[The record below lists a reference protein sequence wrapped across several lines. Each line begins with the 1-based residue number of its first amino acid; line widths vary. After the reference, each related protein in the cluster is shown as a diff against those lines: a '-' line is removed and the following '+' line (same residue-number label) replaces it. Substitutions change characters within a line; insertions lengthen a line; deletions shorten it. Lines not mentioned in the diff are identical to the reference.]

1 MNIYAQITISDW
13 FSWKYDR
20 SWTAIYK
27 LIEHNGEYYWEQSAF
42 ALEDP
47 VVTTL
52 TKTCK
57 DILTWSRP
65 GTQFL
70 FEEGDLGHNS

>member
-1 MNIYAQITISDW
+1 MNIYAKIIIKDW
-13 FSWKYDR
+13 FSGRHDR

-27 LIEHNGEYYWEQSAF
+27 LIEYNGEYYWEQSAF
-42 ALEDP
+42 TLEIL

-52 TKTCK
+52 TKTCN
-57 DILTWSRP
+57 DILKWSRP

-70 FEEGDLGHNS
+70 FSESDLENLC

>member
-1 MNIYAQITISDW
+1 LNIYAQITISDW
-13 FSWKYDR
+13 FFKPDR

-27 LIEHNGEYYWEQSAF
+27 LIEYNGEYYWEQSAF
-42 ALEDP
+42 TLEDP